1 MTRGSQSSVRGKG
14 HQRLQQPPLAPIDPT
29 PIRRALP
36 AGERHSPRNREHPI
50 LNYARLERIEE
61 IMVNPPRSPRTPS
74 ALRQVINVFDD
85 EPATDVTDNEDVS
98 PDPSP
103 SHGRERPE
111 LPLPTTVTLRKA
123 LEDRVKIRQV
133 PKERTYTKFY
143 FDIEQ
148 LDQVWCKTQNKGSPL
163 VLQILYLHLYRL

>member
-1 MTRGSQSSVRGKG
+1 
-14 HQRLQQPPLAPIDPT
+14 
-29 PIRRALP
+29 
-36 AGERHSPRNREHPI
+36 
-50 LNYARLERIEE
+50 
-61 IMVNPPRSPRTPS
+61 MVNPPRSPRTPS

-123 LEDRVKIRQV
+123 REDRVKIRQA

-163 VLQILYLHLYRL
+163 VLQILYLHLYRLQQAWKYHEYRKTSRKGARLHQSHASAR